1 MSISV
6 AAGCANIERRMC
18 VMRQDKALKILT
30 DNLDDIKREF
40 GVKSIGVF
48 PWRESP
54 PCGCKCGCD
63 CCRPLTKE
71 IGVAV
76 KYMPGPNAGFEFFSL
91 QIYLEELFEC
101 GILLARIDVKPDPR
115 WKGAYDFV
123 ENVVYAG

>member
-1 MSISV
+1 MF
-6 AAGCANIERRMC
+6 
-18 VMRQDKALKILT
+18 VMQQAKALKILS
-30 DNLDDIKREF
+30 DNLEDIKREF

-54 PCGCKCGCD
+54 PCGCNCGCD
-63 CCRPLTKE
+63 CCGPRAKE

-76 KYMPGPNAGFEFFSL
+76 TYKTGIRPDLRFFTL
-91 QIYLEELFEC
+91 QLRIEDLFGC

>member
-1 MSISV
+1 
-6 AAGCANIERRMC
+6 
-18 VMRQDKALKILT
+18 MRQDKALKILS
-30 DNLDDIKREF
+30 DNLDGIKREF

-63 CCRPLTKE
+63 CCRRLAKE